1 MHKEI
6 IQMKKVPTL
15 LILLFTAVI
24 FSLPLVTKA
33 QGGPDTPGAPP
44 PDDTEIPFD
53 GGLSILVVTAVGYG
67 ITKMK
72 KNKSTEDTIA

>member
-1 MHKEI
+1 MHKET
-6 IQMKKVPTL
+6 IQMKKIPTL

-24 FSLPLVTKA
+24 FSLPLITKG
-33 QGGPDTPGAPP
+33 QETGPDTPGDPP
-44 PDDTEIPFD
+44 ADDTPFD

-72 KNKSTEDTIA
+72 RNKSTEDTIV

>member
-1 MHKEI
+1 LHKET
-6 IQMKKVPTL
+6 IQMKKIPTL

-33 QGGPDTPGAPP
+33 QGGPDTPGDPP
-44 PDDTEIPFD
+44 PDDTPFD

-72 KNKSTEDTIA
+72 KNKSTEDTIV